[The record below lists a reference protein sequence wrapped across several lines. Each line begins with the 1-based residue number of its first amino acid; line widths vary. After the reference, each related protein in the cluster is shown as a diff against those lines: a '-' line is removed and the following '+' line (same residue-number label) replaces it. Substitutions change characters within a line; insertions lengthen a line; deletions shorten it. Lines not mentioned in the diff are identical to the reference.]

1 MTDARGQALAPLL
14 EASAL
19 PGWCY
24 ASPEFF
30 AWEMA
35 EIHRRHWLFAGRVE
49 ELVLPGDFRA
59 IDTAGGPVILLR
71 DGEGTLRALANCCRH
86 RGSLLLAGSGNL
98 RAIRCP
104 YHAWSYRLDGSLLAA
119 PNMERTEGFEPAAHG
134 LIPVRLECWQ
144 GFVFLNF
151 DPAAPDL
158 MTALGDLPERLA
170 GYRFAEMSCTWR
182 AEIECRCNWKLL
194 VENALEAY
202 HTGMVHRESVGAQRE
217 AVIPTRGDWLCLQVL
232 SETSIAVLGD
242 RPPFP
247 PIAAL
252 SPEAARGTY
261 FTMIMPTTQFA
272 CAQDCM
278 WWLAMRPI
286 GPQRT
291 LLSLGGCFPKATTA
305 LPDFAAQARPYY
317 ERWERVAREDVAM
330 LERQQEGLA
339 SPLYRPGR
347 LSWRDAL
354 VHEVHRWLA
363 ARVPAELWRTCERA
377 AEAGQDPPP

>member
-1 MTDARGQALAPLL
+1 
-14 EASAL
+14 
-19 PGWCY
+19 
-24 ASPEFF
+24 
-30 AWEMA
+30 
-35 EIHRRHWLFAGRVE
+35 
-49 ELVLPGDFRA
+49 
-59 IDTAGGPVILLR
+59 
-71 DGEGTLRALANCCRH
+71 
-86 RGSLLLAGSGNL
+86 
-98 RAIRCP
+98 
-104 YHAWSYRLDGSLLAA
+104 
-119 PNMERTEGFEPAAHG
+119 MERSEGFEPAAHG
-134 LIPVRLECWQ
+134 LLPVRLECWQ

-151 DPAAPDL
+151 DPAAPGL

-170 GYRFAEMSCTWR
+170 GYRFAEMACTWR

-247 PIAAL
+247 QIATL

-278 WWLAMRPI
+278 WWLALRPL
-286 GPQRT
+286 GPART

-305 LPDFAAQARPYY
+305 LPGFAANAQPYY
-317 ERWERVAREDVAM
+317 ARWERVAREDVAM

-363 ARVPAELWRTCERA
+363 ARVPAELWAHLRRTGRGRA
-377 AEAGQDPPP
+377 ARAVMETRHRARGFALRGTLRYVGQGEFPSPCARSSADRALPSGGKGQRFESPRARQLPLCPARRHG